1 MMPAFPYQLFFM
13 DFEPSGL
20 KDSIHS
26 FNKYVLSDFYVPLK
40 FGVLEIH
47 TAVSKTVRH
56 GVYITHSK
64 GGEWVRRSESSEKN
78 EQ

>member
-1 MMPAFPYQLFFM
+1 M

-40 FGVLEIH
+40 FGVLLIH
-47 TAVSKTVRH
+47 TAVSKSGTEFTLHTVRVGSGSE
-56 GVYITHSK
+56 GVRAARKMS
-64 GGEWVRRSESSEKN
+64 N
-78 EQ
+78 N